1 MMKLF
6 KYLYRILN
14 VKKIGCITLSLEKN
28 GKASVVKQIA
38 DLENQR
44 KALEFAKKL
53 HRRKDYT
60 DYEKAQVFNLQ
71 MLDWAKTFNKTLTDC
86 SINCLREL
94 AVVSLK
100 AEQQCADAK
109 EIKQKA

>member
-1 MMKLF
+1 MIKLF
-6 KYLYRILN
+6 KYLHRILN
-14 VKKIGCITLSLEKN
+14 VKKIGCITSSLEKN
-28 GKASVVKQIA
+28 GKTSVVKQIA

-53 HRRKDYT
+53 HHRKDYT

-94 AVVSLK
+94 AVAALK
-100 AEQQCADAK
+100 AEQAYADSEK
-109 EIKQKA
+109 

>member
-6 KYLYRILN
+6 KYLHRILN

-94 AVVSLK
+94 AVAALK
-100 AEQQCADAK
+100 AEQACADSEK
-109 EIKQKA
+109 

>member
-6 KYLYRILN
+6 KYLHRILN
-14 VKKIGCITLSLEKN
+14 VKKIGCITSSLEKN
-28 GKASVVKQIA
+28 GKTSVVKQIA

-94 AVVSLK
+94 AVAALK
-100 AEQQCADAK
+100 AEHACADSEK
-109 EIKQKA
+109 

>member
-6 KYLYRILN
+6 KYLHQILN

-28 GKASVVKQIA
+28 GKTSVVKQIV

-53 HRRKDYT
+53 HHRKDYT

-71 MLDWAKTFNKTLTDC
+71 IPDWPKTFNKTLTDC

-94 AVVSLK
+94 AVAAIK
-100 AEQQCADAK
+100 AEEQK
-109 EIKQKA
+109 NKQPA